1 MRTLILGSS
10 GGIGS
15 ALVRACSASGD
26 EVFTLSRSENG
37 LDVTRED
44 SVIDCVSAIP
54 DGLDRVINTVGIL
67 TTDGQDPER
76 RMASIDPQVM
86 ARVFAVNALGSALV
100 LKHVSPKLTPSGR
113 SVFATLSARLA
124 SIGDNGLGGWTS
136 YRASKAALNQII
148 RCAAIELSRK
158 RKQSVVV
165 GLHPGTVETD
175 MTRKFARGRY
185 TASADEAAAQLL
197 AVLDG
202 LGPADSG
209 GFFDY
214 DGKTIPF

>member
-15 ALVRACSASGD
+15 ALFRACTHRGD
-26 EVFTLSRSENG
+26 EVFTLSRTADG
-37 LDVTRED
+37 LDVTQEN
-44 SVIDCVSAIP
+44 SVIDCVSAVP
-54 DGLDRVINTVGIL
+54 DGLDRVINTIGIL
-67 TTDGQDPER
+67 TTGGQDPER
-76 RMASIDPQVM
+76 RMASIDPDVM
-86 ARVFAVNALGSALV
+86 ARVFAVNALGAALV
-100 LKHVSPKLTPSGR
+100 LKHVSPKLVTDGR

-124 SIGDNGLGGWTS
+124 SITDNSLGGWTS

-165 GLHPGTVETD
+165 GLHPGTIETD

-185 TASADEAAAQLL
+185 TATADEAAEQLL
-197 AVLDG
+197 GVLNG
-202 LGPADSG
+202 LSAEDSG
-209 GFFDY
+209 GLFDY
-214 DGKTIPF
+214 SGAAIEF